1 MSRIL
6 ENGPVDI
13 NGSAP
18 SNIAYKGYPNHER
31 RNISQEERNYNL
43 TPIKDNINNSV
54 VSRYQNDRH

>member
-31 RNISQEERNYNL
+31 RNISQEERNYNI
-43 TPIKDNINNSV
+43 TPIKDHINNSV
-54 VSRYQNDRH
+54 V